1 MEVNAND
8 IFNKQKIYNEMVS
21 SNQSLF
27 FHGIVDKLR
36 YTECVIT

>member
-1 MEVNAND
+1 MLM
-8 IFNKQKIYNEMVS
+8 IFFNKQKIYNEKVS

-36 YTECVIT
+36 YVQLVIT